1 MRVLIL
7 GGSGML
13 GHKLW
18 QVLSPQM
25 DTYITFRRD
34 FAADSDYGIFDAAR
48 SKCAASVGDIN
59 NFAEIIEALKPD
71 VVVNCI
77 GVVKQSEAAKDPLIS
92 IAVNSLFPHQVAQ
105 ICDRTNSR
113 LIHISTDC
121 VFSGRSGNY
130 TEEDVSD
137 AEDLYGRSKYL
148 GEISGDHRMTIRTSL
163 IGRELKGSNGLI
175 EWFLG
180 NEGKTVP
187 GYAKA
192 FFSGLTTNAIASL
205 LAQIIQD
212 HPELNGVWHIASD
225 PISKHDLLASV
236 KDVFALDIEI
246 TPDDSV
252 VVNRTLNA
260 DKFRK
265 ATGIVAPSWRTMIE
279 EMHQDTT
286 DYVKLRRAYAE

>member
-1 MRVLIL
+1 
-7 GGSGML
+7 ML

-25 DTYITFRRD
+25 DTYVTFRRD
-34 FAADSDYGIFDAAR
+34 YAAYSEYGIFDTAR
-48 SKCAASVGDIN
+48 ARCPASVGDIN
-59 NFAEIIEALKPD
+59 SFSAIFEELKPD

-105 ICDRTNSR
+105 ICYTANSR

-121 VFSGRSGNY
+121 VFSGRGGNY
-130 TEEDVSD
+130 TEDDLSD

-148 GEISGDHRMTIRTSL
+148 GEISGDHRLTIRTSL
-163 IGRELKGSNGLI
+163 IGRELLGSNGLI

-187 GYAKA
+187 GYVKA
-192 FFSGLTTNAIASL
+192 FFSGLTTNAIARL
-205 LAQIIQD
+205 LAQIIQE

-225 PISKHDLLASV
+225 PISKHDLLALV
-236 KDVFALDIEI
+236 KDVFALDIQI

-252 VVNRTLNA
+252 VVNRSLSA
-260 DKFRK
+260 EKLRK
-265 ATGIVAPSWRTMIE
+265 ATGIVAPAWRKMIE

-286 DYVKLRRAYAE
+286 DYAKLRRAYAE